1 MRIKVKSNQ
10 SEEIE
15 GLFAEYPYVMHHA
28 DLQDTKVPWHWH
40 SEVEFNYIICGEAEV
55 LTTGHKYTFHHNEAF
70 FINTNVLCTI
80 EPIPGKKPAV
90 MHSHLFHSAFLSGH
104 FKSIFETK
112 YLNPVLENKN
122 IEIVEIRGKNNRQL
136 KILTKLR
143 QVAALQQQT
152 NTEFQTRNLF
162 SEIWLLLLEEIRE
175 ISDARQPS
183 RTISQERLLTMMSY
197 VNYHY
202 PDRISLEDI
211 AASASVSKRECL
223 RCFKSGINKTPFEY
237 LMEYRLEKA
246 ARLLRTTD
254 LPIVDIAMRSGFSN
268 SAYFGKLFKSTYQAS
283 PGAYRKSKMLSL
295 SNELTQPSE

>member
-10 SEEIE
+10 LEEIE

-55 LTTGHKYTFHHNEAF
+55 RTTGHKYTFHNNEAF
-70 FINTNVLCTI
+70 FINTNVLCAI
-80 EPIPGKKPAV
+80 DAIPGRNPAV
-90 MHSHLFHSAFLSGH
+90 MDSHLFHPVFLSGH

-143 QVAALQQQT
+143 QVSALQQQT

-162 SEIWLLLLEEIRE
+162 SEIWLLLLEEIQE
-175 ISDARQPS
+175 ISDGRQPS
-183 RTISQERLLTMMSY
+183 RTINQERLLTMMSY
-197 VNYHY
+197 MHHHY
-202 PDRISLEDI
+202 TDKISLEDI
-211 AASASVSKRECL
+211 AASASISKRECL

-237 LMEYRLEKA
+237 LMEYRLEKS

-254 LPIVDIAMRSGFSN
+254 LPIVDIAMQSGFSN
-268 SAYFGKLFKSTYQAS
+268 SAYFGKLFKNIYQAS
-283 PGAYRKSKMLSL
+283 PGAYRKSKI
-295 SNELTQPSE
+295 N